1 MRNALLERIE
11 QKIADYGRVICHMPS
26 QMNQINNPIPPEWE
40 NYVTQSPVALEVIQ
54 DTLYDSLVFTSA
66 TTTSLTFFVES
77 IATTNL
83 GITNMQQPGMLPN
96 PESFLV
102 QAIRFYVRWTTQT
115 AAATV
120 AASPINDLML
130 LVNTGILTAKF
141 GNKTYG
147 PWPLWMMGAGNFVQ
161 SSIGSTIAT
170 SLAVT
175 APEMGGPLW
184 ALFPALMISPLQS
197 FQASITWPAGTVTLG
212 AGNPTIQ
219 LVYEGQRARAVN

>member
-1 MRNALLERIE
+1 MN
-11 QKIADYGRVICHMPS
+11 

-40 NYVTQSPVALEVIQ
+40 SYVTQSPVALEVIQ
-54 DTLYDSLVFTSA
+54 DTIYDSLVYTSA
-66 TTTSLTFFVES
+66 STTSLTFFVES
-77 IATTNL
+77 IATVTQAITNL
-83 GITNMQQPGMLPN
+83 TQPGMLPN

-130 LVNTGILTAKF
+130 LTNTGVLTAKF

-147 PWPLWMMGAGNFVQ
+147 PWPLWMLGSGSFVQ
-161 SSIGSTIAT
+161 SSVGSTIAT

-184 ALFPALMISPLQS
+184 SLFPALMIAPLQA
-197 FQASITWPAGTVTLG
+197 FQATISWPAGAVTLG
-212 AGNPTIQ
+212 AGNPTLE
-219 LVYEGQRARAVN
+219 LVYEGQRARAIN

>member
-1 MRNALLERIE
+1 MN
-11 QKIADYGRVICHMPS
+11 

-40 NYVTQSPVALEVIQ
+40 SYVTQSPVALEVIQ
-54 DTLYDSLVFTSA
+54 DTIYDSLVFTSA

-77 IATTNL
+77 IATTNQ
-83 GITNMQQPGMLPN
+83 GITNLTQPGMLPN

-130 LVNTGILTAKF
+130 LMNTGILTAKF

-147 PWPLWMMGAGNFVQ
+147 PWPLWMIASGAYVQ
-161 SSIGSTIAT
+161 SSIASTIAT
-170 SLAVT
+170 SAVVT
-175 APEMGGPLW
+175 APEIGGPLW
-184 ALFPALMISPLQS
+184 SLFPALMIAPLQA
-197 FQASITWPAGTVTLG
+197 FQAQITWPAGTVTLG
-212 AGNPTIQ
+212 AGNPTLQ